1 MHRMSAGVH
10 QEKASRAVGILGFAG
25 LEAGLAEKRRLLIA
39 EYSRNWNI
47 LDSRKFGASI
57 YLAAGTNLRE
67 HVLRNSEGAQDVVVP
82 RESLEVEQLRAACV
96 GHVGDVH
103 APLRSAGQPPD
114 EIGVHVS
121 EEHLAGFGPFT
132 HSGDVIE
139 NPAYLQAAEISRER
153 KAGFRAEAVLA
164 AVSRKFGNFIRNARV
179 LPDQSIANRL
189 AR

>member
-1 MHRMSAGVH
+1 MSAGVH
-10 QEKASRAVGILGFAG
+10 QEETPGAVGILGFAG
-25 LEAGLAEKRRLLIA
+25 LEAGLAEKRGLLIA
-39 EYSRNWNI
+39 EYSRDWNI

-67 HVLRNSEGAQDVVVP
+67 HVLRNSEGSEYVVVP
-82 RESLEVEQLRAACV
+82 RESFEVEQLRAACV
-96 GHVGDVH
+96 GYVGDVD
-103 APLRSAGQPPD
+103 AALRAAGEFPD

-132 HSGDVIE
+132 HSGDVIK
-139 NPAYLQAAEISRER
+139 NPAYFQAAEISCKRET
-153 KAGFRAEAVLA
+153 GFLAEAVLA
-164 AVSRKFGNFIRNARV
+164 AVSRKFGNVICNARV